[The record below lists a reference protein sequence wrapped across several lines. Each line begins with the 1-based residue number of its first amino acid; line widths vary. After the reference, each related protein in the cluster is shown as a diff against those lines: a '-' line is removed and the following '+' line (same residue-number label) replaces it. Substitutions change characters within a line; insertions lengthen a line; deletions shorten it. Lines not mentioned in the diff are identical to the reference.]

1 MILSA
6 QSIRARCQ
14 GFLRPEL
21 EPMIWPFSERAVHEE
36 SGMSY
41 GLSSCGYDVTIDN
54 LYILEPG
61 MFVLAATLE
70 KFHMPH
76 SVCAVVHDKSS
87 WARRGLCVQNTVFEP
102 GWFGYATLELTNHGK
117 EIIYLSKGMP
127 IAQVM
132 FHMLDA
138 RTDQPYKGKYQNQ
151 ESGPQEA
158 RVERPDGSGST
169 TAGTS
174 ATTTGN

>member
-6 QSIRARCQ
+6 QSIQARCLEA
-14 GFLRPEL
+14 LRPER
-21 EPMIWPFSERAVHEE
+21 EPMIWPFHTRSVHEE

-61 MFVLAATLE
+61 DFVLAATIE
-70 KFHMPH
+70 RFHMPINI
-76 SVCAVVHDKSS
+76 CAVVHDKSS

-102 GWFGYATLELTNHGK
+102 GWFGYATLELTNHSKDVLYIGK
-117 EIIYLSKGMP
+117 GTP

-132 FHMLDA
+132 FHMLDMP
-138 RTDQPYKGKYQNQ
+138 TSQPYKGKYQNQ
-151 ESGPQEA
+151 EAGPQKSRIEK
-158 RVERPDGSGST
+158 P
-169 TAGTS
+169 TA
-174 ATTTGN
+174 

>member
-6 QSIRARCQ
+6 QSIQARCII
-14 GFLRPEL
+14 LDDPIRP
-21 EPMIWPFSERAVHEE
+21 PMIEPFSRRTVHEE

-41 GLSSCGYDVTIDN
+41 GLSSCGYDATIDN

-61 MFVLAATLE
+61 DFVLAATLE
-70 KFHMPH
+70 KFYMPINI
-76 SVCAVVHDKSS
+76 CAVVHDKSS

-117 EIIYLSKGMP
+117 EILYIAKGMP

-132 FHMLDA
+132 FHMLDMP
-138 RTDQPYKGKYQNQ
+138 TMQPYKGKYQNQ
-151 ESGPQEA
+151 EAGPQPA
-158 RVERPDGSGST
+158 RIEP
-169 TAGTS
+169 AGQS
-174 ATTTGN
+174 